1 MTATILHFTPQ
12 DELSA
17 RENMMN
23 FIGACRQ
30 SAVLGA
36 LTQFNLNIWNDG
48 YRKAKT
54 GKSRIVFSTLEA
66 SQQAHPQPTPALPEP
81 FLSFAKA
88 SLVYLQDR
96 RPVVSQGPRLSALRC
111 LEAAL
116 RRMGKDSRPTAIDTC
131 ILDAAVE
138 IAYESVT
145 PSVAYRVA
153 GQLSIL
159 ADTMQELGVV
169 NLRGR
174 WLHGRKKPSEINS
187 RISDA
192 ALTARQKKL
201 PSAAAIRAIAS
212 IYNEANNFSDSV
224 VTSYCALMLCAPERI
239 NEVMRLD
246 IRCLVEGELRF
257 QGKLGIRWPGS
268 KLASDTIKW
277 LPSHMTALAR
287 DALNRLEKSSAA
299 ARAVAD
305 WYTTNPDKIYLHED
319 ALHLRKSELVSSKDI
334 GLILWGKDSPKDS
347 VNTWINWHGIKP
359 TGKVC
364 GSYFYRL
371 RDIEAAVLR
380 LLPETHPM
388 VPGAPNLECRKAL
401 SVCLLNELHKCKA
414 KYLCMYQVISQSEI
428 NDRLVPSEKRPS
440 IFERYGYTEEDG
452 AKIHITTHG
461 FRHYLNTLA
470 QLGGLSDTEIA
481 IFSGRKDIQQN
492 RAYDHLTS
500 DQVLA
505 PVIKATATGFRGDL
519 IAGVGRQLVTRSE
532 FMELGRPASHTTE
545 FGYCMLDFAAE
556 PCPNHRDCIT
566 CDEQVCVKGEVQ
578 KEQKL
583 RAAKVEAE
591 QALSRARSALSEDE
605 YGADRW
611 VSYYNKRLSRIN
623 ELLNTI
629 DNPHIPVGARIW
641 LTKESTLQIRDKEDF
656 FQPSKM
662 VLR

>member
-12 DELSA
+12 DEISA
-17 RENMMN
+17 HENMMN

-30 SAVLGA
+30 STVLGA
-36 LTQFNLNIWNDG
+36 STQFHLNIWDDG

-54 GKSRIVFSTLEA
+54 SKSRIVYSTLEA
-66 SQQAHPQPTPALPEP
+66 ARQARPQPTPALPEP

-88 SLVYLQDR
+88 SLIYLQDR

-116 RRMGKDSRPTAIDTC
+116 RRMGKDSRPTATDAC

-145 PSVAYRVA
+145 PSVAYRIA
-153 GQLSIL
+153 GQLSLL

-174 WLHGRKKPSEINS
+174 WLHGRKKPNEINS

-192 ALTARQKKL
+192 ALMARQKKL
-201 PSAAAIRAIAS
+201 PSAAAIRAIAG
-212 IYNEANNFSDSV
+212 IYNEANSFSDTV
-224 VTSYCALMLCAPERI
+224 VSSYCALMLCAPERV
-239 NEVMRLD
+239 NEVMRLK

-257 QGKLGIRWPGS
+257 HGKLGIRWPGS
-268 KLASDTIKW
+268 KLSDDTIKW

-287 DALNRLEKSSAA
+287 DSLKRLENSSAA
-299 ARAVAD
+299 GRAVAD
-305 WYTTNPDKIYLHED
+305 WYTNNPKKLYLHED
-319 ALHLRKSELVSSKDI
+319 ALHLRNCELVSSKDI
-334 GLILWGKDSPKDS
+334 SLILWGKGNLKGS
-347 VNTWINWHGIKP
+347 VTTWIKSHGITP

-364 GSYFYRL
+364 GIYYYRL
-371 RDIEAAVLR
+371 RDVESAVLR
-380 LLPETHPM
+380 LLPETHPL
-388 VPGAPNLECRKAL
+388 VPGAPNLECREAL

-428 NDRLVPSEKRPS
+428 NGRLVPSEKKPS

-519 IAGVGRQLVTRSE
+519 IARVGRQLVTRSE
-532 FMELGRPASHTTE
+532 FMELGRSASHTTD

-566 CDEQVCVKGEVQ
+566 CDEQVCVKGEAQ

-583 RAAKVEAE
+583 RTAKAEAE
-591 QALSRARSALSEDE
+591 QALARARSALSEDE
-605 YGADRW
+605 YGADLW
-611 VSYYNKRLSRIN
+611 VNYHSNRLSRID

-629 DNPHIPVGARIW
+629 NNPDIPIGARIW
-641 LTKESTLQIRDKEDF
+641 ITKDSTPQICSEEDF
-656 FQPSKM
+656 FQPLKIA
-662 VLR
+662 LR